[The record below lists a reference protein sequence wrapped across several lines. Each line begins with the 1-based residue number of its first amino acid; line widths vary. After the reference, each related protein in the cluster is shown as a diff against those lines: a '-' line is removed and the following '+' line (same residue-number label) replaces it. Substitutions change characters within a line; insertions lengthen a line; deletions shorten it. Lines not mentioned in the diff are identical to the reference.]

1 MTQTSAATALVANN
15 LPIPSPLGSLD
26 AYIGAVHQIPVLTV
40 DEEQALAHRF
50 RDEDDLDAAR
60 ELVHSHLRFVVHVAR
75 GYSGYGLPLGD
86 LIQEGNIGLMKAV
99 KRFDPDMGVR
109 LVSFAVH
116 WIRAEMHEF
125 ILKNWRIVKVATTK
139 AQRKLFFNLRKSK
152 TRLGWM
158 NAAEVSAV
166 AKDLNVSEREVV
178 EMESRLSG
186 RDIGFD
192 APSDEDD
199 DHAPPSPAAY
209 LMANEEDPSQAY
221 ERADSEDNQLE
232 LLREGMANLD
242 QRSRDIIARR
252 WLDADAKVTL
262 QELADEY
269 GVFGRAH
276 PPDRGQRA
284 EEDEGAVYRLIEAN
298 VLLIE
303 KPRLWRGFFVVL
315 RRIEGWLGD

>member
-1 MTQTSAATALVANN
+1 MNQTVSNALVANN
-15 LPIPSPLGSLD
+15 LPIPSALGSLD

-40 DEEQALAHRF
+40 EDEQSLARRF
-50 RDEDDLDAAR
+50 RDDEDLDAAR

-75 GYSGYGLPLGD
+75 GYNGYGLQLGD

-99 KRFDPDMGVR
+99 KRFDPEMGVR

-158 NAAEVSAV
+158 NDAEVTAV
-166 AKDLNVSEREVV
+166 ANDLNVSKREVL

-192 APSDEDD
+192 APCDEDD
-199 DHAPPSPAAY
+199 DHAPPSPGAY
-209 LMANEEDPSQAY
+209 LMTQDEDPSQAY
-221 ERADSEDNQLE
+221 ERADSEGNELE
-232 LLREGMANLD
+232 LLREGMAGLD
-242 QRSRDIIARR
+242 KRSRDIVMRR
-252 WLDADAKVTL
+252 WLDDDNKVTL

-269 GVFGRAH
+269 GVS
-276 PPDRGQRA
+276 A
-284 EEDEGAVYRLIEAN
+284 ERIRQIEAN
-298 VLLIE
+298 ALKKMKAL
-303 KPRLWRGFFVVL
+303 FAA
-315 RRIEGWLGD
+315 